1 MRVFNQDRTQELQD
15 YDLNLGY
22 IQNDGIVTHHDA
34 VIVHH
39 DRVTEHHAAII
50 THHEAVVIHH
60 DAVAHVEEQGHYE
73 VVAEYPNGGKDVRW
87 VVDVQG
93 VEGHDAY
100 DEVVSEAYDEIVSPE
115 RDEVISEAYDE
126 TVSEAYD
133 DIEFIGIYIP
143 YTQKELLERELDGC
157 REWLEAHDYIGVK
170 IATGRATVDEYETEI
185 AEMAVRADRINQ
197 LKAEIEAL
205 KQEGEA

>member
-1 MRVFNQDRTQELQD
+1 MRVFNADKTQVLED
-15 YDLNLGY
+15 YDLSLGRLEPDE
-22 IQNDGIVTHHDA
+22 IITHHDA

-39 DRVTEHHAAII
+39 QEI
-50 THHEAVVIHH
+50 VVHH
-60 DAVAHVEEQGHYE
+60 DAVVRHHDAVVVHHDAVQHVEEQGHYE
-73 VVAEYPNGGKDVRW
+73 VIAEYPNGGKDVRW
-87 VVDVQG
+87 VIDVPG

-115 RDEVISEAYDE
+115 RDEVTSEAYDE

-133 DIEFIGIYIP
+133 DIESIGIYIP

-205 KQEGEA
+205 RQGGEA